1 MQTTEELK
9 KLLYKNETVADVA
22 PETLE
27 AAQKFCEGYKTFLDC
42 GKTEREATAYSEKL
56 LKEAGYKQFV
66 PGENWNPA
74 PRFTPSIVTNA
85 YWRLRSAANRWIR
98 ASI

>member
-42 GKTEREATAYSEKL
+42 GKTEREATVGSGLPSEYC
-56 LKEAGYKQFV
+56 AHRFSS
-66 PGENWNPA
+66 PG
-74 PRFTPSIVTNA
+74 PSPCA
-85 YWRLRSAANRWIR
+85 CF
-98 ASI
+98 

>member
-1 MQTTEELK
+1 MYERVLNRQTTEELK
-9 KLLYKNETVADVA
+9 KLLYKNETDADVA

-66 PGENWNPA
+66 PGEKLEPG
-74 PRFTPSIVTNA
+74 TKVYTI
-85 YWRLRSAANRWIR
+85 NRD
-98 ASI
+98 